1 MEFSG
6 HKFGGNW
13 TEEKLKFLNAYINA
27 YTIALKKQ
35 PFDLHYIDGFA
46 GTGERTVTEE
56 KNLFNDGQKKVVF
69 DGSVKLA
76 LDITRQFD
84 HYHFI
89 DLNPAHIA
97 QLHVIKQQYENTDI
111 SIYQSDANEL
121 VTELCHSIDWKRNR
135 AVLFLDPYGMEVD
148 WETLS
153 NVSNTK
159 AIDMWFLFPLSGLFR
174 NAPNKKSSL
183 DPGKV
188 AALNRILGTSEWR
201 EAFYAPKP
209 LGAMDD
215 LFADPICTEE
225 QEEYRQ
231 MNVAELEGW
240 VTHRLGS
247 IFPYVLEPITIKRNN
262 IPMFSLFFAV
272 SNPSPQALGLAK
284 KISSAIR
291 SKLL

>member
-1 MEFSG
+1 MAYDG
-6 HKFGGNW
+6 HKFGGHW
-13 TEEKLKFLNAYINA
+13 TEEKLRFLNEYINA
-27 YTIALKKQ
+27 YTIALKNQ

-56 KNLFNDGQKKVVF
+56 KSLFNDEERRVVF

-76 LDITRQFD
+76 LDISRQFD

-89 DLNPAHIA
+89 DLNPIHIK
-97 QLHVIKQQYENTDI
+97 QLNEIKQQYKNTDI

-121 VTELCHSIDWKRNR
+121 VIELCHSIDWKKNR

-183 DPGKV
+183 DQGKV
-188 AALNRILGTSEWR
+188 AALNRILGTDEWHK
-201 EAFYAPKP
+201 AFYAPKP
-209 LGAMDD
+209 IGEMGD
-215 LFADPICTEE
+215 LFADPIFSEE
-225 QEEYRQ
+225 PEEYRQ
-231 MNVAELEGW
+231 MNVEELEAW
-240 VTHRLGS
+240 VTKRLS
-247 IFPYVLEPITIKRNN
+247 TIFPYVLEPITLKRNN
-262 IPMFSLFFAV
+262 IPMFTLFFAV
-272 SNPSPQALGLAK
+272 SNPSHRALGLAK

-291 SKLL
+291 EKLL